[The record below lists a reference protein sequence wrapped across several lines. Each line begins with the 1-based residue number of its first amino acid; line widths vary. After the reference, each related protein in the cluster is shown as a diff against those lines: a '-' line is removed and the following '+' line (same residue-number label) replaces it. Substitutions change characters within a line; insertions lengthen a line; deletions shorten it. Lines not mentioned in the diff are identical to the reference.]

1 MDLKMA
7 RQLYEQ
13 AGGMISMASTI
24 GRDLDITTLE
34 DAALGDA
41 EATKRVTRINAE
53 LASMQG
59 LSLGAAQKDGN
70 IVGLTEDQC
79 IIGLAL
85 RGPLNRPALSFQRL
99 RRKLV
104 LKPQSNGLIAFQL
117 PERKSSGKG
126 STTARCLWSCLIG
139 KHIVEVQMEEF
150 DAPGEHGVK
159 QMRET
164 IDRKDDTIKKLEA
177 ELASYKDK
185 EIDNVFGK
193 LGLSTDKG
201 FGKALKQVYDG
212 PVNTEAVAQFAKDE
226 YGFEPTGMVEATPQ
240 AEPEQVVQDDARS
253 RVAALDANS
262 TSDVPLDVN
271 QQLAQV
277 LKGASVKD
285 SLRAKLNIMDDVKN
299 NK

>member
-1 MDLKMA
+1 
-7 RQLYEQ
+7 
-13 AGGMISMASTI
+13 
-24 GRDLDITTLE
+24 
-34 DAALGDA
+34 
-41 EATKRVTRINAE
+41 
-53 LASMQG
+53 
-59 LSLGAAQKDGN
+59 
-70 IVGLTEDQC
+70 
-79 IIGLAL
+79 
-85 RGPLNRPALSFQRL
+85 
-99 RRKLV
+99 
-104 LKPQSNGLIAFQL
+104 
-117 PERKSSGKG
+117 
-126 STTARCLWSCLIG
+126 
-139 KHIVEVQMEEF
+139 MEEF

-164 IDRKDDTIKKLEA
+164 IDRKDDAIKKLEA

-271 QQLAQV
+271 EQLAAV

-285 SLRAKLNIMDDVKN
+285 SLRAKLNIMDDVKK